1 MLIAVVFGL
10 LCTVNSF
17 TSVSADEPK
26 CEMKAASIKE
36 ILAKNTAKKV
46 IVGSQTGENKEHNFS

>member
-10 LCTVNSF
+10 LCTVNSY
-17 TSVSADEPK
+17 TNVSADESK

-36 ILAKNTAKKV
+36 ILEKNTAKKV
-46 IVGSQTGENKEHNFS
+46 IVRLQTG